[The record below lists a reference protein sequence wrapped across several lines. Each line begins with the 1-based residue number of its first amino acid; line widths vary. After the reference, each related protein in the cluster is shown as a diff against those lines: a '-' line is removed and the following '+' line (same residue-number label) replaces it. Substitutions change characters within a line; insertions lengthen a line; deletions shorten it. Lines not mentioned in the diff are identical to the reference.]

1 MENTKTIILDL
12 IIRTY
17 SDEELSE
24 LINNNS
30 EMTSIIN
37 SIILL
42 DFNNNFDG
50 VTKSVKGD
58 AIEYTIGGDYQL
70 MKLEILSKVFLQ
82 LSDKALLDILLK
94 VIEKLNTK

>member
-17 SDEELSE
+17 SDEELSL

-42 DFNNNFDG
+42 DFNNNFDS

-58 AIEYTIGGDYQL
+58 TIDYTIGGDYQL
-70 MKLEILSKVFLQ
+70 PKVEILSKVLLQ